1 MWWGW
6 GELGQAQNW
15 RGHSKGLGVQVLIK
29 PRFRPEILLSVQY
42 EAIEVSLG
50 ELHALNFGL
59 NTDLSFCS
67 PRVFPGALPALGLW
81 VTGCWKL
88 RYARLRT
95 HALESEIVGFKFQF
109 YQPTHSVTLKTLLT
123 SSEPQ
128 VNGSFFIKFLK
139 INEKIYVEAQCL
151 SDCIFA
157 TLTCFLFL

>member
-6 GELGQAQNW
+6 GELGRAQTR
-15 RGHSKGLGVQVLIK
+15 RGHSKGLVVQVLIK
-29 PRFRPEILLSVQY
+29 PRFISEILLSVQY
-42 EAIEVSLG
+42 EAIEVFHGRIACS
-50 ELHALNFGL
+50 ELWTKHRPKLL
-59 NTDLSFCS
+59 LTRCL
-67 PRVFPGALPALGLW
+67 PRTLPALGLW

-139 INEKIYVEAQCL
+139 INEKIYVKPLTQCPAYIKL
-151 SDCIFA
+151 
-157 TLTCFLFL
+157 